1 MNQPVAI
8 ESTMKPADA
17 IRTAIAEVASLR
29 AVAENNP
36 ALERALGELKALQAS
51 RFASTYSDF
60 LKTPLHGPATRFF
73 LNDLYGNVDYRDRD
87 RQFSRIAGSL
97 QSFFPEQVVAT
108 AVALAELH
116 AQTEQLDHAMA
127 KAWLRQS
134 EETTA
139 ANRYVACWRVVGA
152 TSERHQQLEAVIR
165 IGQELDSLTRT
176 PGLRMTLRMMRGPAM
191 IAGLSALQGF
201 LEKGF
206 DTFAGMSQSPNGT
219 SQFLSTIRT
228 RETQW
233 IATLFEGSSEGAA
246 LALAK
251 SLRNVEGK

>member
-73 LNDLYGNVDYRDRD
+73 LNDLYGNVDYHDRD

-97 QSFFPEQVVAT
+97 QSFFPEQVVADVPPSS
-108 AVALAELH
+108 VALGFG
-116 AQTEQLDHAMA
+116 
-127 KAWLRQS
+127 
-134 EETTA
+134 
-139 ANRYVACWRVVGA
+139 V
-152 TSERHQQLEAVIR
+152 
-165 IGQELDSLTRT
+165 
-176 PGLRMTLRMMRGPAM
+176 RG
-191 IAGLSALQGF
+191 
-201 LEKGF
+201 
-206 DTFAGMSQSPNGT
+206 
-219 SQFLSTIRT
+219 
-228 RETQW
+228 
-233 IATLFEGSSEGAA
+233 
-246 LALAK
+246 
-251 SLRNVEGK
+251 